1 MKRNIE
7 DLEDEVDETK
17 ENDDHFQSTYR
28 LKENYEYEKNGYHYE
43 TDSKGRI
50 KEASGVLHLGEGKR
64 YGNHQLEAGHKIV
77 KKMMKVDILL
87 HHDLKDLGK

>member
-28 LKENYEYEKNGYHYE
+28 LKENYEYEKMGIIMKQIPKVE
-43 TDSKGRI
+43 LK
-50 KEASGVLHLGEGKR
+50 KHLVCC
-64 YGNHQLEAGHKIV
+64 I
-77 KKMMKVDILL
+77 
-87 HHDLKDLGK
+87 